1 MWSVVMFD
9 LPVGSRKAARA
20 AQNFRKFLLSEG
32 YFMKQFSVYMKFFDT
47 REKAEAAERRVS
59 KQVPEHGQ
67 VTNLHITDKQFGLA
81 KNYFGK
87 SKEKND
93 EKPTQLALF

>member
-9 LPVGSRKAARA
+9 LPVGSRKASKA
-20 AQNFRKFLLSEG
+20 AKNFRKFLLSEG

-47 REKAEAAERRVS
+47 REKAEAAGRRIS

-67 VTNLHITDKQFGLA
+67 VTDLLITDKQFA
-81 KNYFGK
+81 I
-87 SKEKND
+87 
-93 EKPTQLALF
+93 